1 MKDLQ
6 LKSQRFRA
14 EREWDWRRLE
24 GLLLRVE
31 RGSAA
36 SLSDEELLAIPV
48 LYRSTLSSL
57 SVARATSL
65 DHSLIDYLES
75 LSTRAYFF
83 VYGARA
89 GLRQRLIQFF
99 SETWPNAVRDLWRE
113 TLAAFV
119 ITVAATVVGYLLVMN
134 DPGWYDGL
142 IGGMAEGRDP
152 TATTAFLRSVL
163 YDSGDG
169 KTPLSILAAFLFSHN
184 AQIAIFAFALG
195 FAFCLPTA
203 FLLAQNGMVLGALF
217 ALYASRGLGFEL
229 GGWIFIHG
237 VTELFAIMLGGAA
250 GFRIGWR
257 VAFPGEQSRID
268 AAADAGRSA
277 APVIAGVVLMLIVAG
292 LLEGFARQLI
302 TNDLIRYAV
311 AFSTLIIWTGYFYL
325 PRRPATDS
333 ARPGRTP

>member
-14 EREWDWRRLE
+14 EREWDWRRMD
-24 GLLLRVE
+24 GLLARAE
-31 RGSAA
+31 GRSAA

-48 LYRSTLSSL
+48 LYRAALSSL

-83 VYGARA
+83 VYGTRA
-89 GLRQRLIQFF
+89 GLRQRLARFF
-99 SETWPNAVRDLWRE
+99 TVTWPSAVRGLWRE
-113 TLAAFV
+113 TLV
-119 ITVAATVVGYLLVMN
+119 SLGITVAAALVGYVLVIN
-134 DPGWYDGL
+134 DPSWFGGL
-142 IGGMAEGRDP
+142 VPGGLGEGRDP
-152 TATTAFLRSVL
+152 TATTAFLRKVL
-163 YDSGDG
+163 YDSEG
-169 KTPLSILAAFLFSHN
+169 KNQLAILAAYLFSHN

-203 FLLAQNGMVLGALF
+203 FLLAENGLTLGAFF
-217 ALYASRGLGFEL
+217 ALYASRGLGFQL

-237 VTELFAIMLGGAA
+237 VTELFAIILGGAA

-257 VAFPGEQSRID
+257 VAFPGARSRID
-268 AAADAGRSA
+268 AAAEAGRSA
-277 APVIAGVVLMLIVAG
+277 APVVAGVVLMLVVAG

-302 TNDLIRYAV
+302 TSDLIRYAI
-311 AFSTLIIWTGYFYL
+311 AISSLIIWTGYFYL
-325 PRRPATDS
+325 PRR
-333 ARPGRTP
+333 RPGAAP

>member
-24 GLLLRVE
+24 GLLNRVE
-31 RGSAA
+31 KRSAT

-65 DHSLIDYLES
+65 DHGLIDYLEG

-89 GLRQRLIQFF
+89 GLRQRLGTFF
-99 SETWPNAVRDLWRE
+99 RDTWPGAVRDLWRE
-113 TLAAFV
+113 TLAAFL
-119 ITVAATVVGYLLVMN
+119 ITVVAAGVGYLLVMS
-134 DPGWYDGL
+134 DPTWFDGL
-142 IGGMAEGRDP
+142 VGGLSEGRDP
-152 TATTAFLRSVL
+152 TASTEYLRKVL
-163 YDSGDG
+163 YHSEAKSG
-169 KTPLSILAAFLFSHN
+169 LAILAAFLFNHN
-184 AQIAIFAFALG
+184 AQLAIFSFALG
-195 FAFCLPTA
+195 FAFCIPTCF
-203 FLLAQNGMVLGALF
+203 FLAENGLALGAFF
-217 ALYASRGLGFEL
+217 AVYVSRGLGFQL

-237 VTELFAIMLGGAA
+237 VTELFAIILSGAA

-257 VAFPGEQSRID
+257 VAFPGERTRID
-268 AAADAGRSA
+268 AAAAAGRSA
-277 APVIAGVVLMLIVAG
+277 APVIAGVVIMLVIAA

-302 TNDLIRYAV
+302 TNDLARYAV
-311 AFSTLIIWTGYFYL
+311 AGSTLVIWLGYFYM
-325 PRRPATDS
+325 PRRAGGPA
-333 ARPGRTP
+333 

>member
-14 EREWDWRRLE
+14 EREGDWRRLE
-24 GLLLRVE
+24 GLLARVE
-31 RGSAA
+31 GRSAA
-36 SLSDEELLAIPV
+36 GLTDQELLAIPV
-48 LYRSTLSSL
+48 LYRATLSSL

-89 GLRQRLIQFF
+89 GIRQRLGRFF
-99 SETWPNAVRDLWRE
+99 GETWPASVKALWRE
-113 TLAAFV
+113 TLVSFA
-119 ITVAATVVGYLLVMN
+119 ITAAATVVGYFLVIN
-134 DPGWYDGL
+134 DPSWYGGL
-142 IGGMAEGRDP
+142 IPGGLAEGRDP
-152 TATTAFLRSVL
+152 TATTAFLRHTL
-163 YDSGDG
+163 YDSGG
-169 KTPLSILAAFLFSHN
+169 KTPLAALAAYLFSHN

-203 FLLAQNGMVLGALF
+203 FLLAQNGLTLGAMF
-217 ALYASRGLGFEL
+217 AVFASHGLGFQL

-237 VTELFAIMLGGAA
+237 VTELYAIILGGAA

-257 VAFPGEQSRID
+257 VAFPGDRSRLD
-268 AAADAGRSA
+268 AAAEAGRSA
-277 APVIAGVVLMLIVAG
+277 APVIAGVVLMLVVAG

-302 TNDLIRYAV
+302 QQDWARYAI
-311 AFSTLIIWTGYFYL
+311 AGTTLVIWLGYFYL
-325 PRRPATDS
+325 PRRRWRPA
-333 ARPGRTP
+333 

>member
-6 LKSQRFRA
+6 LKSRRFRA
-14 EREWDWRRLE
+14 EREGDWRRLE
-24 GLLLRVE
+24 TLLGRVE
-31 RGSAA
+31 GQSAA
-36 SLSDEELLAIPV
+36 KLSDQELLAIPV
-48 LYRSTLSSL
+48 LYRATLSSL

-89 GLRQRLIQFF
+89 GLRQRLTQFF
-99 SETWPNAVRDLWRE
+99 TETWPTAVRGLWRE
-113 TLAAFV
+113 TLAALA
-119 ITVAATVVGYLLVMN
+119 ITVVAALVGYFLVLN
-134 DPGWYDGL
+134 DPSWYDSL

-152 TATTAFLRSVL
+152 TATTESLRKVL
-163 YDSGDG
+163 YDGG
-169 KTPLSILAAFLFSHN
+169 GGRAPLSIMAAYLFSHN

-203 FLLAQNGMVLGALF
+203 FLLADNGLVLGALF

-237 VTELFAIMLGGAA
+237 VTELFAIVLGGAA

-277 APVIAGVVLMLIVAG
+277 APVLAGVVLMLIVAG

-302 TNDLIRYAV
+302 TNDFARYAI
-311 AFSTLIIWTGYFYL
+311 AFTTLIIWTGYFYL
-325 PRRPATDS
+325 PRRPA
-333 ARPGRTP
+333 PGRTP

>member
-1 MKDLQ
+1 MKELQ

-24 GLLLRVE
+24 GLLLKVE
-31 RGSAA
+31 RGSPA
-36 SLSDEELLAIPV
+36 SLTDEELLAIPV

-89 GLRQRLIQFF
+89 GLRQRLTRFF
-99 SETWPNAVRDLWRE
+99 TETWPGAVRGLWRE
-113 TLAAFV
+113 TLAALA
-119 ITVAATVVGYLLVMN
+119 ITVVAAAVGYILVRN
-134 DPGWYDGL
+134 DPSWYDSL

-152 TATTAFLRSVL
+152 TATTAFLRKVL
-163 YDSGDG
+163 YDPDG
-169 KTPLSILAAFLFSHN
+169 ARAPLSILAAYLFSHN

-203 FLLAQNGMVLGALF
+203 FLLAGNGLVLGALF

-237 VTELFAIMLGGAA
+237 VTELFAIILGGAA
-250 GFRIGWR
+250 GFRMGWR

-277 APVIAGVVLMLIVAG
+277 APVLAGVVLMLIVAG

-302 TNDLIRYAV
+302 TNDLIRYGV
-311 AFSTLIIWTGYFYL
+311 AFTTLVIWTGYFYL
-325 PRRPATDS
+325 PRRPA
-333 ARPGRTP
+333 AGAAP